1 VRTLVRT
8 FFLLKNERM
17 DYKDYYKILGVDKKA
32 SQAEI
37 KKRFRKLA
45 IQYHPDKNPDDAKA
59 ENRFKEVN
67 EAYEVLGD
75 AEKRKKYDELGSNW
89 KHYDQYKNAQRGG
102 RAGSYQYSG
111 EYSDFFGGSRGGGFS
126 DFFNSFFGGG
136 GFSSARGA
144 AGSGSPFGQQSK
156 ARRSVT
162 ARGHL
167 NLTFEEAFQGVS
179 KTVQI
184 NGDKIRLNISPGAKD
199 GQKLKVTGKGPQG
212 GDVII
217 ELKVG
222 KSADYKLDGLNL
234 LGKVN
239 VDFYTATL
247 GGKAQVKTPH
257 GTLSL
262 AIAPGTNSGKKLR
275 LKGKGMPEYGKNG
288 VFGDFIAEIRITVP
302 AKLSTREKKLIEELR
317 KLRTAKG

>member
-75 AEKRKKYDELGSNW
+75 AEKRRKYDELGSNW

-102 RAGSYQYSG
+102 RAENYQYSG

-136 GFSSARGA
+136 FSSARGA
-144 AGSGSPFGQQSK
+144 TGSGSPFGQQSK

-179 KTVQI
+179 KTLQV
-184 NGDKIRLNISPGAKD
+184 NGNKLRLNISPGAKD
-199 GQKLKVTGKGPQG
+199 GQKLKVAGKGPQG
-212 GDVII
+212 GDLII

-222 KSADYKLDGLNL
+222 QSLNYKIDGINL
-234 LGKVN
+234 YGKVD

-247 GGKAQVKTPH
+247 GGKTNVKTPH
-257 GTLSL
+257 GVFALN
-262 AIAPGTNSGKKLR
+262 IAAGTNSGKKLR
-275 LKGKGMPEYGKNG
+275 LKGKGMPEYGKKG
-288 VFGDFIAEIRITVP
+288 VHGDFIAEINISVP
-302 AKLSTREKKLIEELR
+302 TNLSSKEKQLLEELR
-317 KLRTAKG
+317 QLRSAKG